1 MSLKKLSWIII
12 LVIILDQ
19 ALKIFIKLNYPITFF
34 GMEPIIDWGW
44 FKLLFIENK
53 GMAWGARLDDFFP
66 FISENSAK
74 LICEFFIK
82 KKLKFDLVYCSSSKR
97 TIQTLNILSEKIS
110 FKKIIKKKAL
120 YHASEDEIIH
130 ILKQTVDNYK
140 TLLLIN
146 HEPSISELINRICLK
161 ENSEQ
166 FENLKRK
173 FPTAAVAEISFNFN
187 DWEKLSKV
195 KGKLISFIKPKDLQT
210 SKE

>member
-1 MSLKKLSWIII
+1 M
-12 LVIILDQ
+12 
-19 ALKIFIKLNYPITFF
+19 
-34 GMEPIIDWGW
+34 
-44 FKLLFIENK
+44 FKLYAMRHAKSSWDFPD
-53 GMAWGARLDDFFP
+53 LDDHDRP
-66 FISENSAK
+66 LNKRGVNSAK

-82 KKLKFDLVYCSSSKR
+82 KKLKIDLVYCSSSKR

-161 ENSEQ
+161 ENSDQ

-173 FPTAAVAEISFNFN
+173 FPTAAVAEVSFNFN
-187 DWEKLSKV
+187 DWKKLSKV

>member
-1 MSLKKLSWIII
+1 M
-12 LVIILDQ
+12 
-19 ALKIFIKLNYPITFF
+19 
-34 GMEPIIDWGW
+34 
-44 FKLLFIENK
+44 FKLYAMRHAKSSWDFPD
-53 GMAWGARLDDFFP
+53 LDDHDRP
-66 FISENSAK
+66 LNKRGVNSAK

-166 FENLKRK
+166 F
-173 FPTAAVAEISFNFN
+173 AVAEISFNFN
-187 DWEKLSKV
+187 DWEKLTKV

>member
-1 MSLKKLSWIII
+1 MLHLYVMRHSKSSWS
-12 LVIILDQ
+12 D
-19 ALKIFIKLNYPITFF
+19 PS
-34 GMEPIIDWGW
+34 
-44 FKLLFIENK
+44 
-53 GMAWGARLDDFFP
+53 LDDFDRP
-66 FISENSAK
+66 LSKRGKNNAK

-82 KKLKFDLVYCSSSKR
+82 KNLKFDLVYCSSSKR

-130 ILKQTVDNYK
+130 ILKQTGDNYK

-146 HEPSISELINRICLK
+146 HEPSMSELINRICLK
-161 ENSEQ
+161 ENSDQ

-173 FPTAAVAEISFNFN
+173 FPTAAVAEVNFNFN

-195 KGKLISFIKPKDLQT
+195 KGKLISFIKPKDLQA

>member
-1 MSLKKLSWIII
+1 MRHAKSSW
-12 LVIILDQ
+12 D
-19 ALKIFIKLNYPITFF
+19 FP
-34 GMEPIIDWGW
+34 D
-44 FKLLFIENK
+44 
-53 GMAWGARLDDFFP
+53 LDDHDRP
-66 FISENSAK
+66 LNKRGVNSAK

-146 HEPSISELINRICLK
+146 HEPSISCLLYT
-161 ENSEQ
+161 SD
-166 FENLKRK
+166 
-173 FPTAAVAEISFNFN
+173 AADE
-187 DWEKLSKV
+187 
-195 KGKLISFIKPKDLQT
+195 
-210 SKE
+210 

>member
-1 MSLKKLSWIII
+1 MLKTVPINELAIPASSASLESGFVKKLMLSAMRHAKSSW
-12 LVIILDQ
+12 D
-19 ALKIFIKLNYPITFF
+19 FP
-34 GMEPIIDWGW
+34 D
-44 FKLLFIENK
+44 
-53 GMAWGARLDDFFP
+53 LDDHDRP
-66 FISENSAK
+66 LNKRGVNSAK

-161 ENSEQ
+161 ENSDQ

-173 FPTAAVAEISFNFN
+173 FPTAAVAEVSFNFN
-187 DWEKLSKV
+187 DWKKLSKV
-195 KGKLISFIKPKDLQT
+195 KGKLISFIKPKDLQA